1 MKSPSNYIYNAI
13 HSQAVDTSKYCLG
26 HLFTKRNFGCIV
38 GLGYVG
44 TACTFYTNT
53 AFTVLRKDNV
63 RIIMKYVIFK
73 YDAFIFCFIITPL
86 VGQRVFSIM

>member
-1 MKSPSNYIYNAI
+1 MNPMKRLSNNRYNFIY
-13 HSQAVDTSKYCLG
+13 SQAVDTSKYCLG

-63 RIIMKYVIFK
+63 RIIMKYGVFK
-73 YDAFIFCFIITPL
+73 YYA
-86 VGQRVFSIM
+86 